1 MTKAKVITL
10 KIKMN
15 NKYTMNVVTTVDP
28 AVTPE
33 MVCRMYGLRG
43 KVVSAVTS
51 EIMPL
56 PFAMFHSYQLK
67 VKLGI
72 VK

>member
-1 MTKAKVITL
+1 MTNAKVITL

-15 NKYTMNVVTTVDP
+15 NKYSMNLVTTVDP

-33 MVCRMYGLRG
+33 MVCRMYRLRG
-43 KVVSAVTS
+43 QVVSTITS

-56 PFAMFHSYQLK
+56 PFALYHSEKLK
-67 VKLGI
+67 AKLGI
-72 VK
+72 I